1 MLDLSTLVA
10 VRVIQEG
17 KTAEV
22 PRCGGVDGAGAGPEE
37 DDADAEDPSAD
48 VLECVRVAK
57 TEVTGA
63 GEYALAKVFI
73 FFAAGFLFDGQSRGP
88 WNLDPQ
94 VSHPEEGAAPAAG
107 FHLLPLPPLKASGES
122 A

>member
-1 MLDLSTLVA
+1 MDLSTLVA